1 MQKRDIDF
9 LFEMGSLRFINRAW
23 RQFLGADFANLAE
36 HTLRVIWI
44 SLAIAKNEKGVD
56 LNKILKMALVH
67 DIGESRTGDVD
78 YVSRQ
83 YTERKESQAVSDILK
98 DTSVEEDFPAIWA
111 EYEERKTL
119 EAKIV
124 KDADN
129 LDVELELVEQGT
141 RGNPMPKK
149 WYKMRNA
156 VARQKLFVTKTG
168 KKLYSNILKSDPDH
182 WHLSAPN
189 RFNAGD
195 YALKKPKS
203 SKPESK

>member
-1 MQKRDIDF
+1 M
-9 LFEMGSLRFINRAW
+9 
-23 RQFLGADFANLAE
+23 GADFANLAE

-44 SLAIAKNEKGVD
+44 ASIIAKNEKNVD
-56 LNKILKMALVH
+56 FDKVLKLALVH
-67 DIGESRTGDVD
+67 DIAESRTGDVD

-83 YTERKESQAVSDILK
+83 YTERKEEKAITDILK
-98 DTSVEEDFPAIWA
+98 NTSLGEDFPKIWA

-129 LDVELELVEQGT
+129 LDVEMELAEQGS

-149 WYKMRNA
+149 WHKMRSD
-156 VARQKLFVTKTG
+156 VATSKLFVTKTG
-168 KKLYSNILKSDPDH
+168 RELYRKILKSDPDG
-182 WHLSAPN
+182 WHLNAPN

-195 YALKKPKS
+195 YSKK
-203 SKPESK
+203 